1 MHISMHNHTSTHS
14 FFVNLPTNLSPG
26 PSLEVGVDVSSNA
39 RTHEVQVEIPAK
51 QQAFAA
57 TLISAFRNLNQL
69 VVHAS
74 EESSN
79 SCSDILT
86 IKMPD
91 AVEFKI
97 KFSAH
102 EVNVAAASALIDDD
116 GVLIIRVQ
124 RVRDW
129 LYRHSLSS
137 V

>member
-1 MHISMHNHTSTHS
+1 MCNHTSTCS
-14 FFVNLPTNLSPG
+14 FFVNLPTDLSPG
-26 PSLEVGVDVSSNA
+26 PSLEVRVDVSSNA
-39 RTHEVQVEIPAK
+39 RTHEVRVEIPAK
-51 QQAFAA
+51 RQAFAA

-69 VVHAS
+69 VVHAG

-102 EVNVAAASALIDDD
+102 EVDEAAASALIDDD

-129 LYRHSLSS
+129 LYWHSLSS